1 MQKVFLAYA
10 CLLYTS
16 HDSVGHFQYVIN
28 IVHSFLI
35 LDLGD
40 NLNVAAVCIQY
51 LADIQH
57 ILLITNKRMCYEKM
71 CIRDSRIPAHVAI
84 IMDGNGRWA
93 KQRGQARSFGHQA
106 GAETVHIIAEEAARL
121 GVKYL
126 TLYTFSTEN
135 WNRPVDEVAALMSL
149 LMDSIEEETF
159 MKNNISFRIIGDT
172 AKLPV
177 EVLERLNQCIEHT
190 SINTGMCL
198 TLALS
203 YSSKW
208 EITEAVRQI
217 TIKIQNNK
225 LAIDDIDD
233 NLISAHLSTNYMPDP
248 DLLIRTGGEI
258 RLSNYLLWQ
267 CAYSDLYFCETFWQ
281 DCR

>member
-1 MQKVFLAYA
+1 M
-10 CLLYTS
+10 LYK
-16 HDSVGHFQYVIN
+16 DQIDKN
-28 IVHSFLI
+28 
-35 LDLGD
+35 
-40 NLNVAAVCIQY
+40 
-51 LADIQH
+51 
-57 ILLITNKRMCYEKM
+57 
-71 CIRDSRIPAHVAI
+71 RIPAHIAI

-93 KQRGQARSFGHQA
+93 KQQGHARTFGHQA
-106 GAETVHIIAEEAARL
+106 GAETVHVIAEEAARL

-159 MKNNISFRIIGDT
+159 MKNNISFRIIGETD
-172 AKLPV
+172 KLP
-177 EVLERLNQCIEHT
+177 ETLRERLEQCIQRT
-190 SINTGMCL
+190 SPNTGMCL

-208 EITEAVRQI
+208 EITEAARQI
-217 TIKIQNNK
+217 AREVAEGKLRPEDITDKTI
-225 LAIDDIDD
+225 D
-233 NLISAHLSTNYMPDP
+233 AHLSTHYMPDP

-267 CAYSDLYFCETFWQ
+267 CAYSELYFCDTFWPDFKEEEFCKAICDYQ
-281 DCR
+281 KRERRFGKTSEQI

>member
-1 MQKVFLAYA
+1 M
-10 CLLYTS
+10 LYK
-16 HDSVGHFQYVIN
+16 DQIDKN
-28 IVHSFLI
+28 
-35 LDLGD
+35 
-40 NLNVAAVCIQY
+40 
-51 LADIQH
+51 
-57 ILLITNKRMCYEKM
+57 
-71 CIRDSRIPAHVAI
+71 RIPAHIAI

-93 KQRGQARSFGHQA
+93 KQQGHARTFGHQA
-106 GAETVHIIAEEAARL
+106 GAETVHVIAKEAARL

-177 EVLERLNQCIEHT
+177 EVLERLNQCIERT

-217 TIKIQNNK
+217 AAKIQNDK
-225 LAIDDIDD
+225 LAIEDIDD

-267 CAYSDLYFCETFWQ
+267 CAYSELYFCETFWPDFREEEFCKAIYDYQ
-281 DCR
+281 KRERRFGKTSEQI

>member
-1 MQKVFLAYA
+1 M
-10 CLLYTS
+10 LYQDQIDKT
-16 HDSVGHFQYVIN
+16 
-28 IVHSFLI
+28 
-35 LDLGD
+35 
-40 NLNVAAVCIQY
+40 
-51 LADIQH
+51 
-57 ILLITNKRMCYEKM
+57 
-71 CIRDSRIPAHVAI
+71 RIPSHIAI

-93 KQRGQARSFGHQA
+93 KQRGQIRTFGHQA
-106 GAETVHIIAEEAARL
+106 GAETVHVIAEEAARL

-172 AKLPV
+172 AKLS
-177 EVLERLNQCIEHT
+177 ENVLERLNRCIERT
-190 SINTGMCL
+190 SVNTGMCL

-217 TIKIQNNK
+217 ASRVSAGDLKADEITDQTVDGF
-225 LAIDDIDD
+225 LAT
-233 NLISAHLSTNYMPDP
+233 HYMPDP
-248 DLLIRTGGEI
+248 DLLIRTGGEV
-258 RLSNYLLWQ
+258 RLSNFLLWQ
-267 CAYSDLYFCETFWQ
+267 CAYSELYFCDTFWPDFKAEELCKAICDYQ
-281 DCR
+281 RRERRFGKTSEQI